1 MKKFLIVLSLF
12 ATLSAMAE
20 IDEATMKSTEPKAG
34 EVDAARSCFQEL
46 DLAASTSPALGSV
59 DFMVAARSCFQELE
73 TFGCRHPREDLE
85 QFKSCM
91 ENIYSSLT
99 PACQSRIG
107 ELYGKKK

>member
-1 MKKFLIVLSLF
+1 MKNFLIVLSLF

-46 DLAASTSPALGSV
+46 
-59 DFMVAARSCFQELE
+59 E

-91 ENIYSSLT
+91 ENIFSSLT
-99 PACQSRIG
+99 PPCQSRIG